1 MMKIH
6 AMSDAMIDNAIKY
19 CYRILK
25 DGTQSLEGFKKAER
39 MLPRLAQ
46 ERDKRYNI
54 KKLKS

>member
-1 MMKIH
+1 MKIH

-19 CYRILK
+19 CHRILK
-25 DGTQSLEGFKKAER
+25 DGTQSWGVFKKAER

-46 ERDKRYNI
+46 ERDKRYSI

>member
-19 CYRILK
+19 CKRILK
-25 DGTQSLEGFKKAER
+25 DGTQSLEGIKKAER

>member
-1 MMKIH
+1 MKIH

-19 CYRILK
+19 CHRILK
-25 DGTQSLEGFKKAER
+25 DGTQSWEVFKKAER

-46 ERDKRYNI
+46 ERDKRYSI